1 VDAAKQ
7 DLVDYMAIL
16 RGIWR
21 RYKILVVGIFLGVAI
36 PLLVVVYYTNSP
48 MYVSTATISIEPSVF
63 EQLPFMREL
72 PRRDTIASHM
82 VLLKSRS
89 LTLAVIEALPR
100 ESFEELLTESQY
112 TDYLLLLKNTI
123 KSWLGKPLT
132 VLSPQERAIAE
143 LQKARMEFTA
153 SKEAANVFI
162 ISATASKPRVAM
174 DLVNTHIQVLLNR
187 TRNVDQDDARRSREF
202 LEQQYQQVKESLAR
216 NEESMTNLQQK
227 KGRSL
232 LGGQTE
238 LDLVRL
244 SQLENVLAETQ
255 ANRQILSA
263 RIEGLRKSLDQARS
277 KEARVSKENS
287 GKGDEASGAS
297 LAAENLTRVNAF
309 KAAQDQL
316 AKLEAKLA
324 ALREHYTE
332 AHPLVQVTQ
341 DEVTRQQARIAQM
354 ARQLPAAPSAKE
366 PSGSPMIPTSPS
378 ELSDAQAQ
386 LATLQ
391 RESGDLQAKEET
403 LNLQIAR
410 LRNNLRNLSQEE
422 VQFGNMRRSVE
433 ASRNLMTVLSDKLMA
448 ARIREQGEPGVI
460 RIVDSASFPPQPSGS
475 KTQQLVLMVLGLAVA
490 LAFGAAF
497 GLEFLRQPVETESD
511 ITKATQ
517 LPVLGTVAV
526 MKNTVA
532 AGRGQK
538 ETHSSRPLFD
548 PNALDRSAQAS
559 IQVELYR
566 AIRANVETERLKA
579 PFRSILITSPGP
591 HEGKSTT
598 TLNLAHV
605 FQEFG
610 RRVLV
615 VEADLRRP
623 SLPSTLALMNKPG
636 LVDYL
641 CGTATFEEVCRTLPS
656 GVTVIPGQVT
666 RKDVASLLASPYV
679 KDLLYHANTRFDLV
693 LVDSAPIL
701 AVPDNLLLAALLD
714 RAILIAKATGTSI
727 RDLRKA
733 QTVLENSGARILG
746 VVLNQANP
754 RDVPY
759 YHPRYQKYYK
769 TIPGK
774 PIPKGSP
781 EIPTFPRPEKNQA
794 ASRELENEKKAL

>member
-1 VDAAKQ
+1 
-7 DLVDYMAIL
+7 
-16 RGIWR
+16 
-21 RYKILVVGIFLGVAI
+21 
-36 PLLVVVYYTNSP
+36 
-48 MYVSTATISIEPSVF
+48 
-63 EQLPFMREL
+63 MREA
-72 PRRDTIASHM
+72 PRKDTIASHM

-89 LTLAVIEALPR
+89 LTQAVIEALPR
-100 ESFEELLTESQY
+100 ESFEELLAESQY
-112 TDYLLLLKNTI
+112 TDYVLLLKNTV
-123 KSWLGKPLT
+123 KGWLGKPIT

-162 ISATASKPRVAM
+162 ISADASRPRVAM
-174 DLVNTHIQVLLNR
+174 DLVNTHIQVLLSR
-187 TRNVDQDDARRSREF
+187 TRNVDQDDARRAREF
-202 LEQQYQQVKESLAR
+202 LEQQYQQLKESLTR
-216 NEESMTNLQQK
+216 NEEAMTNLQQK

-232 LGGQTE
+232 LGGQTD

-244 SQLENVLAETQ
+244 AQLETALADTQ
-255 ANRQILSA
+255 ANRQILSG

-297 LAAENLTRVNAF
+297 AAAENLTRVTAF
-309 KAAQDQL
+309 TTAQDQL

-324 ALREHYTE
+324 AMRERYTE

-341 DEVTRQQARIAQM
+341 EEVTKQQARVAQM
-354 ARQLPAAPSAKE
+354 ARQLPAVPSAKE
-366 PSGSPMIPTSPS
+366 PSGSPKIPTTIS
-378 ELSDAQAQ
+378 EISDVQGQ
-386 LATLQ
+386 LTSLE

-403 LNLQIAR
+403 LTLQVTR
-410 LRNNLRNLSQEE
+410 LRNSLRNLSQEE
-422 VQFGNMRRSVE
+422 LQFGNMRRSVE
-433 ASRNLMTVLSDKLMA
+433 ANRNLLTVLSDKLMA

-460 RIVDSASFPPQPSGS
+460 RIIDPASFPPQPSGS
-475 KTQQLVLMVLGLAVA
+475 KTQKLVLMVLASAVA

-497 GLEFLRQPVETESD
+497 GLEFLRQPIETESD
-511 ITKATQ
+511 VTKATQ

-526 MKNTVA
+526 MKHTVVA
-532 AGRGQK
+532 RRGQK

-548 PNALDRSAQAS
+548 PNAVDLSAQAS

-623 SLPSTLALMNKPG
+623 SLPSTLAITNKPG

-641 CGTATFEEVCRTLPS
+641 CGTAALEQVCRTLPS

-679 KDLLYHANTRFDLV
+679 KDLLYQANTRFDLV
-693 LVDSAPIL
+693 LVDSAPVL
-701 AVPDNLLLAALLD
+701 AVPDNLLLAAVLD
-714 RAILIAKATGTSI
+714 RAILVAKATATSI

-733 QTVLENSGARILG
+733 QMVLENSGARILG

-769 TIPGK
+769 TTAGRPTSRS
-774 PIPKGSP
+774 SP
-781 EIPTFPRPEKNQA
+781 EIPTSPRPERNQA